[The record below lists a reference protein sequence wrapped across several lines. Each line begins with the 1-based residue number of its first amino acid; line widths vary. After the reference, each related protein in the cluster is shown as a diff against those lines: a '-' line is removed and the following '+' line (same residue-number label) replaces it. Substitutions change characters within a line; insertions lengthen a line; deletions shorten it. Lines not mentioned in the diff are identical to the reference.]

1 MAEKRPKP
9 KPKHPTPEQLDERLV
24 IPLDT
29 KTTIESILK
38 VDPESEPAEKPGENE
53 G

>member
-1 MAEKRPKP
+1 VRPG
-9 KPKHPTPEQLDERLV
+9 KPKHKRPTPEQLDERLV

-38 VDPESEPAEKPGENE
+38 VDPDSPVKKQGKK
-53 G
+53 